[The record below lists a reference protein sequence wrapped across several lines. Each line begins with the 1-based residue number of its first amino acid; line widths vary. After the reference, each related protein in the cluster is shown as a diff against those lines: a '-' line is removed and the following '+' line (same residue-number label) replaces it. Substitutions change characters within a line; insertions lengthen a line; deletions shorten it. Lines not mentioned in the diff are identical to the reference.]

1 MGVGWAMTPERQ
13 ALIYLLSLMIGI
25 PGIVFGVLVLGY
37 DWSWR
42 RSRNLD
48 ACAHIEVDYVTLAP
62 SPLGNGEQLIVS
74 FNVCRSCGK
83 EGV

>member
-1 MGVGWAMTPERQ
+1 MLSPEWQ
-13 ALIYLLSLMIGI
+13 ATIYLLSWIIGI
-25 PGIVFGVLVLGY
+25 LGIAFGILVLGH

-42 RSRNLD
+42 QSRNLD
-48 ACAHIEVDYVTLAP
+48 AVCPHMEVDYVTLAP
-62 SPLGNGEQLIVS
+62 SPLGNGQELVVH